1 MWQAGQPKSDSK
13 GLPLQRQKRGLQYP
27 NHKQPHNQTIQ
38 GTNRSGLEVGV
49 GAPRFLFTA
58 LQAFH
63 YHVQAAQTYTTG
75 VVGCARF
82 IDQKV
87 YKLVTNFQTSLE
99 QNIVSGAAPLWINN
113 APVHVSQTYPSLV
126 WSPEPRYIHRGHVNQ
141 ADTGS
146 KMTIWVSWAYGHQIM
161 RIRIRQKRFEIL
173 KVHIKLFRLRQQFSF
188 VRRPEHGRI
197 GV

>member
-1 MWQAGQPKSDSK
+1 MWAFVMSRSM
-13 GLPLQRQKRGLQYP
+13 QKASSRMALSSLGSRW
-27 NHKQPHNQTIQ
+27 T
-38 GTNRSGLEVGV
+38 GV
-49 GAPRFLFTA
+49 GGSSPM
-58 LQAFH
+58 
-63 YHVQAAQTYTTG
+63 
-75 VVGCARF
+75 VGCARF

-99 QNIVSGAAPLWINN
+99 QNIVSGPTPLRINN
-113 APVHVSQTYPSLV
+113 APVHVSQTYPGLV
-126 WSPEPRYIHRGHVNQ
+126 WSPEPRYIQRGHVNQ

-146 KMTIWVSWAYGHQIM
+146 KMAIWVSWAYGHQIM

>member
-1 MWQAGQPKSDSK
+1 MCGWWVVKCLGTLLSGFWLFWGSEMLSVVHAAVPLAAGVFTR
-13 GLPLQRQKRGLQYP
+13 QRWPPMPTAELENTTNDLNLTWLYKNLLRDWR
-27 NHKQPHNQTIQ
+27 HNVETFS
-38 GTNRSGLEVGV
+38 SGLLLRTVS
-49 GAPRFLFTA
+49 
-58 LQAFH
+58 
-63 YHVQAAQTYTTG
+63 AANPLM
-75 VVGCARF
+75 VGCARF

-113 APVHVSQTYPSLV
+113 APVHVSQTYPGLV

-161 RIRIRQKRFEIL
+161 RIRIRQKDSR
-173 KVHIKLFRLRQQFSF
+173 S
-188 VRRPEHGRI
+188 
-197 GV
+197 

>member
-1 MWQAGQPKSDSK
+1 MSTRGSC
-13 GLPLQRQKRGLQYP
+13 GLQKP
-27 NHKQPHNQTIQ
+27 
-38 GTNRSGLEVGV
+38 EE
-49 GAPRFLFTA
+49 AA
-58 LQAFH
+58 L
-63 YHVQAAQTYTTG
+63 
-75 VVGCARF
+75 VGCARF

-99 QNIVSGAAPLWINN
+99 QNIVSGPTPLRINN
-113 APVHVSQTYPSLV
+113 APVHVSQTYPGLV

-146 KMTIWVSWAYGHQIM
+146 KMTIWVSWADPHQIM

>member
-1 MWQAGQPKSDSK
+1 M
-13 GLPLQRQKRGLQYP
+13 
-27 NHKQPHNQTIQ
+27 
-38 GTNRSGLEVGV
+38 
-49 GAPRFLFTA
+49 
-58 LQAFH
+58 
-63 YHVQAAQTYTTG
+63 
-75 VVGCARF
+75 VGCARF

-87 YKLVTNFQTSLE
+87 YELVTNFQTSLE
-99 QNIVSGAAPLWINN
+99 QNIVSGATPLRINN
-113 APVHVSQTYPSLV
+113 APVHVSQAYPSLV

-146 KMTIWVSWAYGHQIM
+146 KMTIWVSWADPHQIM

-173 KVHIKLFRLRQQFSF
+173 KVHIELFRLRQQFSF

>member
-1 MWQAGQPKSDSK
+1 MVG
-13 GLPLQRQKRGLQYP
+13 RGP
-27 NHKQPHNQTIQ
+27 
-38 GTNRSGLEVGV
+38 
-49 GAPRFLFTA
+49 FTDEN
-58 LQAFH
+58 
-63 YHVQAAQTYTTG
+63 V
-75 VVGCARF
+75 CE
-82 IDQKV
+82 
-87 YKLVTNFQTSLE
+87 LVTNFQTSLE

-146 KMTIWVSWAYGHQIM
+146 KMTIWVSSADPHQIM

-188 VRRPEHGRI
+188 VRRPTTEHGRI

>member
-1 MWQAGQPKSDSK
+1 MDLLAAVLAKLLHTQGQAVR
-13 GLPLQRQKRGLQYP
+13 PLHNALMTLQFCEIQFVMVGRGP
-27 NHKQPHNQTIQ
+27 
-38 GTNRSGLEVGV
+38 
-49 GAPRFLFTA
+49 FTDEN
-58 LQAFH
+58 
-63 YHVQAAQTYTTG
+63 V
-75 VVGCARF
+75 CE
-82 IDQKV
+82 
-87 YKLVTNFQTSLE
+87 LVTNFQTSLE
-99 QNIVSGAAPLWINN
+99 QNIVSGATPLRINN
-113 APVHVSQTYPSLV
+113 APVHVSQTYPSAV

-146 KMTIWVSWAYGHQIM
+146 KMAIWVSWAYGHQIM